1 MAECNVSI
9 DQKKL
14 PGVKEVCKDF
24 AVLEDHS
31 LAYNLQEQE
40 IESHL
45 ASNVHKNR
53 LVQKDLQVA
62 KKLQEEEDEIA
73 KIQNQKQ
80 NSDIERQDVEIA
92 QEIQEELVRQAEQQR
107 QQEEKDAAIARKLYE
122 KEMMKEERRR
132 QKQMEAKYEEDYFE
146 DHGAEPRSADVDKRS
161 RQTSRS
167 PDLHGSYSPSRSNRK
182 HSPDYYSA
190 EAKRSRYPKQDSAA
204 LRGHSRY
211 PEPVEAERGRS
222 KLADPYPEHLLP
234 SRGKHGDRYP
244 EFEPSYTGRAR
255 EQGQMEVDGVM
266 RRKEKP
272 ARPPPPHTTVERDKD
287 REKDRQRHDRD
298 RDYKTERRM
307 EEYTRVKE
315 QDARQRRE
323 REKSRDRIPSDDGP
337 RDGDRH
343 RQKDRQRARSRDRGL
358 DMDSLES
365 GYSRDRPRDQRG
377 SWEEEE
383 DDGGRKARS
392 QQRIHSSPVE
402 VFDVFANG
410 EARGG
415 AREIRHVDKG
425 SGSIIPETEYGLTEA
440 TKGLT
445 NLDLREQELKDMEVA
460 RRLQEE
466 ELKRMSN
473 MQERAAQVA
482 KDEEI
487 ARSLMEKE
495 KKEYRKNRE

>member
-1 MAECNVSI
+1 
-9 DQKKL
+9 
-14 PGVKEVCKDF
+14 
-24 AVLEDHS
+24 
-31 LAYNLQEQE
+31 
-40 IESHL
+40 
-45 ASNVHKNR
+45 
-53 LVQKDLQVA
+53 
-62 KKLQEEEDEIA
+62 
-73 KIQNQKQ
+73 
-80 NSDIERQDVEIA
+80 
-92 QEIQEELVRQAEQQR
+92 
-107 QQEEKDAAIARKLYE
+107 
-122 KEMMKEERRR
+122 MMKEERRR

-146 DHGAEPRSADVDKRS
+146 DHGEPRSANVDKRT
-161 RQTSRS
+161 RQTSQS

-211 PEPVEAERGRS
+211 PEHVEAERGRS
-222 KLADPYPEHLLP
+222 KHADPYPEHLLP

-255 EQGQMEVDGVM
+255 EQGQMEVEGVM

-272 ARPPPPHTTVERDKD
+272 ARPPPPHITVERDKD

-298 RDYKTERRM
+298 RDYKIERHM
-307 EEYTRVKE
+307 EEYTRGRE
-315 QDARQRRE
+315 LDARQRRE
-323 REKSRDRIPSDDGP
+323 REKSRDRIPSDD
-337 RDGDRH
+337 RDGH

-358 DMDSLES
+358 DLDSLES
-365 GYSRDRPRDQRG
+365 GYSRDRPRDKRG

-392 QQRIHSSPVE
+392 WQRIHSSPIE

-410 EARGG
+410 EAQGG
-415 AREIRHVDKG
+415 AREIRDLRQLESPGREHSHSHLSRETGHVDKG
-425 SGSIIPETEYGLTEA
+425 SGSVIPETEYGLTEA

-495 KKEYRKNRE
+495 KKEYRKNREREKEKERERMAMEKMAVERKRPEGNYKSSSEEAAWPRTREEYEYRQRNDNNRPVRPPQPRTHDYENVSSVYGYSDHHAASRPPQRPEAAYRGAYQKR